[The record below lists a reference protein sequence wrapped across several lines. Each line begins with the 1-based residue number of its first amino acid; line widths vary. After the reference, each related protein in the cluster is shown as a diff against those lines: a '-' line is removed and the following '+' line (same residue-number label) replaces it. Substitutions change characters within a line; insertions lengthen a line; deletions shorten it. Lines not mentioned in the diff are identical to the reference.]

1 MRKKSNFA
9 NQPRLFEDDSPSQA
23 TETTLQR
30 GFPADITD
38 LDSVP
43 FTANET
49 PSASPD
55 LMASGARKD
64 QSNSEPMTLAT
75 GDSGTEVVVAR
86 TPGASAHGSGK
97 NRAPKEAVS
106 PGDLVIVVDS
116 HSLIYQV
123 FHALPS
129 MTSPSGMEVGAVHG
143 FLRDVIELIDQ
154 WQPDFLVCAFDE
166 SEVTFRNAL
175 YDQYKAHRDPMPE
188 ALRAQMPLIHSAL
201 ETLGVSKLSM
211 PGFEADDILA
221 TIAKA
226 SHDGGA
232 KCLLVTSDKDCRQ
245 LLSEQVQMLNLRK
258 NQLYG
263 VPELAETWGIKP
275 EQVVDFQA
283 MVGDSVDNVPGVP
296 QIGPKAAQQLL
307 SEFESLDGI
316 YENLDRVPGA
326 KRQKTLREH
335 REKAYLSRDLVR
347 LKNDTPIEWNWSQW
361 SQQNARVAE
370 VEALFQSL
378 GFRRLAER
386 FLKHTTSLTNLELE
400 TASPPPQVIDRS
412 LYRCIVRDA
421 SVVIPGVITQTLTD
435 FASEIQSYFASVAPE
450 SRYLAID
457 TETTSVSPRHAE
469 LVGYSLCWS
478 PGQAVYLPILAP
490 NAAHCLD
497 ANDAKEVLR
506 PLLLDPTIAKIGQ
519 NIKYDLVVLRGE
531 GLEVVN
537 IASDTMVADYL
548 LDAGSRNHN
557 LDDLAKRHLSH
568 ETIRID
574 ALIGSGKD
582 QRKMD
587 QVAVD
592 AVAIYAAEDVDVPY
606 RLRTILEPRLIQE
619 SLESVYRHIE
629 LPLLEVLAEMEF
641 NGITID
647 SVLLSQLSDKMAT
660 KIDRLKIEI
669 ETLAGESFNPD
680 SPKQLAAILF
690 DKLKLRVVKKTKTG
704 ASTDVE
710 VLQELASE
718 HPLPAKIVE
727 YRQAAKLKSTYI
739 DALPKLVCEKTGR
752 VHTSFRQDVA
762 ATGRLSSTDPNL
774 QNIPI
779 RTEEGREIRSAFL
792 PGPAGWML
800 MTADYSQIELRV
812 LAHYCGDESLRNAFL
827 NNEDIHTR
835 VAAEIHGVDLM
846 HVTKD
851 MRRGAKAVNFGILY
865 GQSPFGL
872 AKALQISK
880 GEAAEFIDAYFER
893 YQSVRQFMY
902 KVFEDCRRDGFV
914 TTISGRKRFLKGIR
928 NFATLNPQQQKTLL
942 EPERMAV
949 NTVIQGSAA
958 DLIKIAMIGVHR
970 RLKQTEIAAKILL
983 QIHDEL
989 VFEVAPNDIEKLSM
1003 IVREEMSNAVKLD
1016 VPLNIDIK
1024 VGKNWASCDA
1034 V

>member
-1 MRKKSNFA
+1 
-9 NQPRLFEDDSPSQA
+9 
-23 TETTLQR
+23 
-30 GFPADITD
+30 
-38 LDSVP
+38 
-43 FTANET
+43 
-49 PSASPD
+49 
-55 LMASGARKD
+55 
-64 QSNSEPMTLAT
+64 
-75 GDSGTEVVVAR
+75 
-86 TPGASAHGSGK
+86 
-97 NRAPKEAVS
+97 
-106 PGDLVIVVDS
+106 
-116 HSLIYQV
+116 
-123 FHALPS
+123 
-129 MTSPSGMEVGAVHG
+129 
-143 FLRDVIELIDQ
+143 
-154 WQPDFLVCAFDE
+154 
-166 SEVTFRNAL
+166 
-175 YDQYKAHRDPMPE
+175 
-188 ALRAQMPLIHSAL
+188 
-201 ETLGVSKLSM
+201 
-211 PGFEADDILA
+211 
-221 TIAKA
+221 
-226 SHDGGA
+226 
-232 KCLLVTSDKDCRQ
+232 
-245 LLSEQVQMLNLRK
+245 
-258 NQLYG
+258 
-263 VPELAETWGIKP
+263 
-275 EQVVDFQA
+275 
-283 MVGDSVDNVPGVP
+283 
-296 QIGPKAAQQLL
+296 
-307 SEFESLDGI
+307 
-316 YENLDRVPGA
+316 
-326 KRQKTLREH
+326 
-335 REKAYLSRDLVR
+335 
-347 LKNDTPIEWNWSQW
+347 
-361 SQQNARVAE
+361 
-370 VEALFQSL
+370 
-378 GFRRLAER
+378 
-386 FLKHTTSLTNLELE
+386 
-400 TASPPPQVIDRS
+400 
-412 LYRCIVRDA
+412 
-421 SVVIPGVITQTLTD
+421 
-435 FASEIQSYFASVAPE
+435 
-450 SRYLAID
+450 
-457 TETTSVSPRHAE
+457 
-469 LVGYSLCWS
+469 
-478 PGQAVYLPILAP
+478 
-490 NAAHCLD
+490 
-497 ANDAKEVLR
+497 
-506 PLLLDPTIAKIGQ
+506 
-519 NIKYDLVVLRGE
+519 
-531 GLEVVN
+531 
-537 IASDTMVADYL
+537 
-548 LDAGSRNHN
+548 
-557 LDDLAKRHLSH
+557 
-568 ETIRID
+568 
-574 ALIGSGKD
+574 
-582 QRKMD
+582 
-587 QVAVD
+587 
-592 AVAIYAAEDVDVPY
+592 VDVPY

-846 HVTKD
+846 QVTKD

-989 VFEVAPNDIEKLSM
+989 VFEVAPNDIEKLST

-1024 VGKNWASCDA
+1024 VGKNWASCD
-1034 V
+1034 VV